1 MVTPTPGD
9 PFEFKYPLTL
19 IAAPTKLSCVIL
31 LTPPGGVKIFS
42 SYMEIAP
49 GSNPPPTGIQYLS
62 PG

>member
-1 MVTPTPGD
+1 MVTATPGD
-9 PFEFKYPLTL
+9 PSKFKYPLAL

-42 SYMEIAP
+42 SYIEIDP
-49 GSNPPPTGIQYLS
+49 GLNPPPTGIQYLS